1 MATHKTLEAPCC
13 SGEIL
18 HTRLTEIKCSR
29 WSKRSECSDKIKS
42 NKLNMEGVGETQR
55 EGGRAGAGGRQETA
69 AHYKNCRQIAHKA
82 SRRRAG

>member
-29 WSKRSECSDKIKS
+29 WSRRSECSDKIEQIEYGKDES
-42 NKLNMEGVGETQR
+42 KADRDARRKR
-55 EGGRAGAGGRQETA
+55 ERESGAGSSR
-69 AHYKNCRQIAHKA
+69 KA
-82 SRRRAG
+82 GNSSAL

>member
-42 NKLNMEGVGETQR
+42 NKLNMEGVGETVKER
-55 EGGRAGAGGRQETA
+55 ETGERGRESGSGRKAGNSSAL
-69 AHYKNCRQIAHKA
+69 
-82 SRRRAG
+82 